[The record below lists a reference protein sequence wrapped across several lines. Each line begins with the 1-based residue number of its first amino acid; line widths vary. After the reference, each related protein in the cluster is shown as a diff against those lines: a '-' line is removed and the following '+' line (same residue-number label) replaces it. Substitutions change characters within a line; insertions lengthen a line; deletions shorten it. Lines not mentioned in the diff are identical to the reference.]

1 MGIMFDSCS
10 RAFGSVF
17 STLQTVEVVQENGDI
32 PCSKEWSCSCH
43 HKTKPLLAGNTSA
56 VSTCKRNEPGKLN
69 GQLVLVSICSRSSRR
84 SKTEETKHLFEGG
97 KSRTNITGKVTKNAD
112 STSFLQIT
120 L

>member
-1 MGIMFDSCS
+1 MATSH
-10 RAFGSVF
+10 AAK
-17 STLQTVEVVQENGDI
+17 NGVAAVTI
-32 PCSKEWSCSCH
+32 KLSLSLLEKLLPYPPARETSQKTEW
-43 HKTKPLLAGNTSA
+43 P
-56 VSTCKRNEPGKLN
+56 VSTS
-69 GQLVLVSICSRSSRR
+69 LVGICSRSSRR